1 MESQEPVHKLN
12 ASWLTPRQLT
22 RLSWPCS
29 VPTRSPRKTS
39 HTYWISIVLLHQRAA
54 YLAFKVVVAGKQQP
68 AGHGK
73 GDGRYPA
80 DGLTDLEN

>member
-39 HTYWISIVLLHQRAA
+39 HTCWISIV
-54 YLAFKVVVAGKQQP
+54 P
-68 AGHGK
+68 
-73 GDGRYPA
+73 
-80 DGLTDLEN
+80 